1 MMLLSWLVDPRQ
13 PVDSVRH
20 WCEAPWV
27 WADLCGLDRGP
38 VVERVGTVM
47 RDAFDALVWAPLAS
61 LLLLILEVFE
71 RWARS
76 YVQTRLA
83 LW

>member
-1 MMLLSWLVDPRQ
+1 
-13 PVDSVRH
+13 
-20 WCEAPWV
+20 
-27 WADLCGLDRGP
+27 
-38 VVERVGTVM
+38 M